1 MKKYIKEIVVILL
14 QILIFY
20 LLPQRMGNIGALG
33 MVFLLL
39 LTTFILSIFVG
50 CIIKKKTKYFYPIL
64 VALLFIPNIWIY
76 YNESAFVH
84 ALWYFIVSSVGVLT
98 GTVIYKL
105 TYKVNFVRNAFII
118 IGIIIGIIL
127 LDSLQAL
134 VFDNSPILKI
144 REYYNG
150 GDLYYKDKGL
160 LVDTYCGTNGIKDT
174 AIKGFSYSLAYD
186 SNITLIDK
194 TKNIKDFAAA
204 TALEPFYDDESYTY
218 FWSCI
223 KNKYM
228 IVKYSDGSEELISD
242 ALKQGHID
250 IQILD
255 KFNISYI
262 KEEKFQMYQETPPE
276 LFVYLENETTKA
288 KALLGTHSWK
298 ILKDGKEEVIMADS
312 AHPSHIKYSDD
323 NTLKYRESKI
333 KIEST
338 NATIS
343 SVNIYNIDK
352 TEKIKKVSFD
362 NENIMLGNLK
372 KGEYVLEIIANYSQG
387 KVYYGVKLVVE

>member
-1 MKKYIKEIVVILL
+1 MKKVLLVV
-14 QILIFY
+14 
-20 LLPQRMGNIGALG
+20 
-33 MVFLLL
+33 
-39 LTTFILSIFVG
+39 
-50 CIIKKKTKYFYPIL
+50 
-64 VALLFIPNIWIY
+64 
-76 YNESAFVH
+76 
-84 ALWYFIVSSVGVLT
+84 
-98 GTVIYKL
+98 
-105 TYKVNFVRNAFII
+105 
-118 IGIIIGIIL
+118 GIIIGIIL
-127 LDSLQAL
+127 LDSIQAL
-134 VFDNSPILKI
+134 VFDKNPIIGIETRGMK
-144 REYYNG
+144 R
-150 GDLYYKDKGL
+150 KGI
-160 LVDTYCGTNGIKDT
+160 LVDTYHFGNGKHDT
-174 AIKGFSYSLAYD
+174 VIKGFSPSSSFNGGNYILVD
-186 SNITLIDK
+186 E
-194 TKNIKDFAAA
+194 TKEKEDFTCAD
-204 TALEPFYDDESYTY
+204 ALEPFYDDENYTY

-228 IVKYSDGSEELISD
+228 IVKYSDGSKELISD

-276 LFVYLENETTKA
+276 LFVYLENETIKA

-298 ILKDGKEEVIMADS
+298 IIKDGKEEVIMADS

-323 NTLKYRESKI
+323 NILKYRESII